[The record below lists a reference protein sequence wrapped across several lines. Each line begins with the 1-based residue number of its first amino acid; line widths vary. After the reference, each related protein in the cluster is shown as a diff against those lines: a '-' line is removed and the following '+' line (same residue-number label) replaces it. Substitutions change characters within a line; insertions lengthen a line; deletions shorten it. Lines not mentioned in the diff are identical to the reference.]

1 MSTSIASRLL
11 FAFIVL
17 SLCCSQSPAKGGNMA
32 NQNPYKTQYVES
44 LPPEVA
50 RHSFSSAVVR
60 LKLYIT
66 SPATLKIPR
75 ESCCASSIFTAIQA
89 ALFAAL
95 PDACIKST
103 FPHTATTGSYEV
115 TTFVQRIELRLA

>member
-1 MSTSIASRLL
+1 MSNSFSHCWVAATCPRRAVTWQTKIPTKRSTSKA
-11 FAFIVL
+11 
-17 SLCCSQSPAKGGNMA
+17 
-32 NQNPYKTQYVES
+32 S
-44 LPPEVA
+44 LPRFA

-95 PDACIKST
+95 PDAYIKST